1 MPTSEEEKVRA
12 VEQALDDE
20 LDSPPFSPISPVIDR
35 PDVPSRVV
43 SDLRRACAI
52 IVHETQPADFEDV
65 PDHHEIMKK
74 AAKNRDREDRERSAY
89 KSLAQARTTK
99 TEPQSPFVRAHH
111 RNPSEPLPDARPVY
125 THIPAYAAKSFEA
138 TAAHR
143 QQSVS
148 TNHDSLPYEPL
159 EPTHT
164 KISSRTRNKM
174 PESEDALYRIRAA
187 LESRPKTSAAACIDY
202 DGPSSPPSNSTSRTN
217 TTSEGNHRM
226 HSTGFSSLVHTPGDD
241 KRLSFIKKQSN
252 TENLPEAAAIAKA
265 NAEAKAWMAEE
276 LSRRRAV
283 SQSQGGVARPPSRS
297 SVQHGYA
304 EPERPASRAGSIIGG
319 VIEYIRPSMDSS
331 RSFSGLSRTPS
342 RTSGRSNSWWRGA
355 NLKRKGSWASFRSA
369 RPGATEEPTT
379 SDGTP
384 NLNRALPALPG
395 LDQYKE
401 KKSNTHISQLMR
413 AGGKGREK
421 KSKQQASVPVEDDF
435 RRTLA
440 QTEERRRQQEL
451 QSAVEEKMKAGAISP
466 TAERDN
472 PFKRGPSYLQ
482 PLEGANRKALSISI
496 TEMSHSPK
504 QTPKKNSLRKR
515 LSRFWSAGSP
525 KELRGKKESGKMV
538 AAY

>member
-1 MPTSEEEKVRA
+1 M
-12 VEQALDDE
+12 
-20 LDSPPFSPISPVIDR
+20 
-35 PDVPSRVV
+35 
-43 SDLRRACAI
+43 
-52 IVHETQPADFEDV
+52 HETQPAEFEDV
-65 PDHHEIMKK
+65 PDHHEILKK

-89 KSLAQARTTK
+89 KSVAQARTTK
-99 TEPQSPFVRAHH
+99 TEPQSPYVRGHH

-125 THIPAYAAKSFEA
+125 THVPSYAAKSFEA
-138 TAAHR
+138 TAAYR
-143 QQSVS
+143 QQSFS
-148 TNHDSLPYEPL
+148 TNQDNLPYEPL

-164 KISSRTRNKM
+164 KISSRTRSKL
-174 PESEDALYRIRAA
+174 PESDDALNQIRAA
-187 LESRPKTSAAACIDY
+187 IESRPKTSAAACIDY

-217 TTSEGNHRM
+217 TTSEGNHRIY
-226 HSTGFSSLVHTPGDD
+226 STGFSSVVHTPGDD
-241 KRLSFIKKQSN
+241 KRLSFHKKQS
-252 TENLPEAAAIAKA
+252 TAENFTEAAAVAKA

-276 LSRRRAV
+276 LTRRRAA
-283 SQSQGGVARPPSRS
+283 SQSQGGAARPPSRS
-297 SVQHGYA
+297 SVQQGYA
-304 EPERPASRAGSIIGG
+304 EPERPATRAGSIIGG

-331 RSFSGLSRTPS
+331 RSFGGLSRTPS
-342 RTSGRSNSWWRGA
+342 RTSARSNSWWRGA

-369 RPGATEEPTT
+369 RPGAAEEPMV

-440 QTEERRRQQEL
+440 ETEERRRQQEL

-466 TAERDN
+466 TAEDEN
-472 PFKRGPSYLQ
+472 PFQRGPSCLQ
-482 PLEGANRKALSISI
+482 PLEGANRKALSVSI
-496 TEMSHSPK
+496 TEIPRPPRE
-504 QTPKKNSLRKR
+504 TPKKNSLRKR
-515 LSRFWSAGSP
+515 LSRFWSTGNR
-525 KELRGKKESGKMV
+525 KEMQGKKGAGKMV